1 MAPEK
6 SVKVVLLGDSGVGK
20 SSIALRFVTDEFR
33 PYTESTIGA
42 SFMAKTIELEELDS
56 DENTA
61 SARKREVSFKIWDT
75 AGQEK
80 YHSLA
85 PMYYRGAGAAV
96 LVFDM
101 CNQATF
107 HTLQNWVTELEGSGP
122 PNIVLVVC
130 GNKADLSDHRR
141 VESDVAKEY
150 ATKVGALYMETSAK
164 DNANANIDK
173 LFKEI
178 AKLVPV
184 ETDCESTAEAENGLS
199 GLVDMREAFHDSTG
213 GRGCC

>member
-42 SFMAKTIELEELDS
+42 SFMAKTIEFEDIRS
-56 DENTA
+56 DENTT
-61 SARKREVSFKIWDT
+61 SARKRDVSFKIWDT

-101 CNQATF
+101 CNQTTF
-107 HTLQNWVTELEGSGP
+107 DTLQNWVTELEGSGP

-141 VESDVAKEY
+141 VQSDVAQEY

-164 DNANANIDK
+164 DNENIDD
-173 LFKEI
+173 LFKQI

-199 GLVDMREAFHDSTG
+199 GLVDMRDVFHDSTG
-213 GRGCC
+213 GKKCC

>member
-42 SFMAKTIELEELDS
+42 SFMAKTIEFEDIRS
-56 DENTA
+56 DENTT
-61 SARKREVSFKIWDT
+61 SARKRDVSFKIWDT

-101 CNQATF
+101 CNQTTF
-107 HTLQNWVTELEGSGP
+107 DTLQNWVTELEGSGP

-141 VESDVAKEY
+141 VQSDVAQEY

-164 DNANANIDK
+164 DNANIDN
-173 LFKEI
+173 LFKQI

-199 GLVDMREAFHDSTG
+199 GLVDMRDVFHDSTG
-213 GRGCC
+213 GKKCC